1 MYFSFPEQK
10 EKYQKKVLFVPN
22 MIQSLNQYSAARV
35 LARRVAPLLKV
46 IFFWRQKKVHLKTFL
61 KNFLC
66 GDDYEKN
73 SGTRLNGFNRNAS
86 IGRSAKFAGRI

>member
-35 LARRVAPLLKV
+35 LARRVPIL
-46 IFFWRQKKVHLKTFL
+46 FL
-61 KNFLC
+61 KI
-66 GDDYEKN
+66 
-73 SGTRLNGFNRNAS
+73 S
-86 IGRSAKFAGRI
+86 